1 MKQDIKDT
9 LLSLAAKLVLTALL
23 LAALLGVLYGIVR
36 CPDNTMS
43 PACGYGDLI
52 LFDRTQKSYQTG
64 QVVVLTV
71 DGKPQI
77 RRIAAVPGDVVE
89 ITEDGLKLN
98 GYFQQES
105 GIYTQ
110 TLPFAGDV
118 TYPPTVPAGEYFVL
132 ADDRTNAQDSRG
144 YGTVSQDEIRGCAI
158 ALLRHR
164 DI

>member
-1 MKQDIKDT
+1 M
-9 LLSLAAKLVLTALL
+9 
-23 LAALLGVLYGIVR
+23 
-36 CPDNTMS
+36 
-43 PACGYGDLI
+43 
-52 LFDRTQKSYQTG
+52 
-64 QVVVLTV
+64 
-71 DGKPQI
+71 
-77 RRIAAVPGDVVE
+77 PGDVVE

-118 TYPPTVPAGEYFVL
+118 TYPLTVPAGEYFVL